1 MGVTPVGDLA
11 EDTAI
16 ERVGDGSYRAR
27 ISPDW
32 AMWGPVGGYVA
43 AIALRAA
50 GAHSGLAMPASLSCQ
65 YLSTARFDEVDL
77 EVACLRSAR
86 QARSVS
92 VSMSQRGTPVLS
104 ALVWTIADHIKGP
117 ERELSEPP
125 AVPAPDQVPET
136 VPDRGLAS
144 NTALA
149 ATATGAFWRN
159 LELRKVPPRPSDGPQ
174 LHSWARFRPTAHFE
188 DPWVDA
194 AREVICIDTAIFPAI
209 ATAFAGGRYVALSI
223 DLYVAF
229 HTPAPPG
236 DYILTT
242 AQATAAG
249 AGLVSGTAQT
259 RTADGTLTA
268 SGGSQL
274 MCRMLHG

>member
-1 MGVTPVGDLA
+1 MGDLA
-11 EDTAI
+11 QDTAV
-16 ERVGDGSYRAR
+16 ERVGDGRYRATL
-27 ISPDW
+27 SPDW

-50 GAHSGLAMPASLSCQ
+50 GVHSGLALPASLSCQ
-65 YLSTARFDEVDL
+65 YLSTARFDTVDL
-77 EVACLRSAR
+77 EVACLRSSRHAK
-86 QARSVS
+86 SVS
-92 VSMSQRGTPVLS
+92 VAMSQQGTPVLN
-104 ALVWTIADHIKGP
+104 ALVWTIADGIKGP
-117 ERELSEPP
+117 ERRLSEPP

-149 ATATGAFWRN
+149 ATATGTFWRN
-159 LELRKVPPRPSDGPQ
+159 LELRKVPAQPSDGLQ
-174 LHSWARFRPTAHFE
+174 LHSWARFRPRAYFA

-209 ATAFAGGRYVALSI
+209 ATAFAGGRYVGLSI

-236 DYILTT
+236 DYVLTT

-249 AGLVSGTAQT
+249 AGLVSGTART
-259 RTADGTLTA
+259 RTPDGTLTA

-274 MCRMLHG
+274 MCRMLR